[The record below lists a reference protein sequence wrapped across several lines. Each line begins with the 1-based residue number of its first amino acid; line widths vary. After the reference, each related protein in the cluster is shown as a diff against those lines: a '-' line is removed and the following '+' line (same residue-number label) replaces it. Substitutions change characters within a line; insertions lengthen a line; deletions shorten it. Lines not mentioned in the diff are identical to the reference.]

1 MDTIMMECHCDPFVQ
16 MYYLRKAIF
25 LYEFAYGV
33 YPKLRDMP
41 IGCIEDADSFCDVME
56 QVTDHIN
63 AAIANVPMTK
73 ELQQFIAEHDCETL
87 FEVVESCDFD
97 IIVKA
102 HHNSPYF
109 NEIPLEEVM
118 SFFIDEFE
126 RIWELDENG
135 AYSVSVYDWGDY
147 ELYFANLEDL
157 QSFVHN
163 YDIAPYNVFKTENG
177 VSECLWS
184 E

>member
-1 MDTIMMECHCDPFVQ
+1 MDPFVS

-33 YPKLRDMP
+33 YPRLKDMP
-41 IGCIEDADSFCDVME
+41 IGCMEDEDSFCDAVE

-63 AAIANVPMTK
+63 YLIENAPMTS
-73 ELQQFIAEHDCETL
+73 ELRAFIVEHDGENL

-109 NEIPLEEVM
+109 NEIPLEEIM
-118 SFFIDEFE
+118 SYFIDEFE
-126 RIWELDENG
+126 RIWEMDENG
-135 AYSVSVYDWGDY
+135 LYSISVYDWGDY
-147 ELYFANLEDL
+147 DLYFADLEDL
-157 QSFVHN
+157 KSFVCN
-163 YDIAPYNVFKTENG
+163 YDAAPYNVFKNENG
-177 VSECLWS
+177 VCECLWS